1 VVGVLFGGIV
11 GAIACGFLGFAV
23 LALSGGG
30 WSFLFEL
37 MGILFG
43 GLGGAIAPLV
53 AGTGRKGPGR
63 WPAILLSRAILW
75 GIVASLALVLL
86 CGGMLAEGDPVTRVA
101 GIVYL
106 ALCGSIAPLVA
117 WADRPGPPRRG
128 SARMRA
134 WLLAFGPLL
143 LGAASLFWRFGLFV
157 VHSPNRDPV
166 VPQATS
172 PAAPPAPTFKPTTW
186 WDVVEGNTAAAFA
199 PTLKATNDAFG
210 GAFVLVLGLGLP
222 IVFIAYGAFLGGR
235 AVRFFPEHDGPEV
248 SPPSEGPEEPAIP
261 FGKL

>member
-1 VVGVLFGGIV
+1 MGGVAFGGIV
-11 GAIACGFLGFAV
+11 GAVACGFLGFAV

-30 WSFLFEL
+30 WSFLFEV

-43 GLGGAIAPLV
+43 GLGGA
-53 AGTGRKGPGR
+53 
-63 WPAILLSRAILW
+63 
-75 GIVASLALVLL
+75 
-86 CGGMLAEGDPVTRVA
+86 
-101 GIVYL
+101 
-106 ALCGSIAPLVA
+106 IAPLVA

-143 LGAASLFWRFGLFV
+143 LGAAILFWRFGLFV

-199 PTLKATNDAFG
+199 PTLKATHDAFFG
-210 GAFVLVLGLGLP
+210 GAFVFVLGLGLP